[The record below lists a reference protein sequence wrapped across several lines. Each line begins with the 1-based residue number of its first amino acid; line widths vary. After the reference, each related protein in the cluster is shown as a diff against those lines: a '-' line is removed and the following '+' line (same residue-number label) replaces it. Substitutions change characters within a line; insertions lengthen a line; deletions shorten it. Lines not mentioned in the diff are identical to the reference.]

1 MLFFKSIGYEHM
13 DKAEIESI
21 IQSCSRFL
29 MRHHRRTPQQVLS
42 ELAATTDPRL
52 EDDRYGQGE
61 IISNFELPNYHKL
74 EFTVGEATL
83 DLTND
88 EIFDLFARL
97 FSKCE

>member
-1 MLFFKSIGYEHM
+1 MVKGKSS
-13 DKAEIESI
+13 A
-21 IQSCSRFL
+21 
-29 MRHHRRTPQQVLS
+29 
-42 ELAATTDPRL
+42 
-52 EDDRYGQGE
+52 
-61 IISNFELPNYHKL
+61 NFELPNYHKL